1 MQSVATRMVVDR
13 EDEITAF
20 NPEEYWIL
28 EAKLAADPGA
38 SWAQEAKRLL
48 AVPEAVA
55 KDLAH
60 YTYDPAV
67 LYAWRDAIADLIEK
81 GETK

>member
-1 MQSVATRMVVDR
+1 VRLENFRDGL
-13 EDEITAF
+13 EDFA
-20 NPEEYWIL
+20 YAKIL